1 MARTAQTAQLPD
13 SGRLAAARA
22 TVTGLMDR
30 HQVPSLSVAV
40 TDTERLLFAEGFGY
54 ADLASGR
61 PATAA
66 TRYLWFSMSK
76 IATATAAM
84 QLSDQGR
91 LDLDAPVRSLVPAFA
106 ARSGDEPR
114 IRQLLN
120 HTAGAANPLPVRW
133 VLPADSSAEDVRA
146 FTRRLLDRLGYPTR
160 RAGGPAR
167 YSNVGYLILA
177 EAISAAAGE
186 PFEAHM
192 RRSLLEPAGM
202 AGTGY
207 MHRDDA
213 DNATGYV
220 RLPRAATPLLRAAL
234 PGRIVGDRHG
244 RHLALRPFRVG
255 GPGSGG
261 LIGSVTDAARLL
273 RLHLA
278 DGQIDGRRVLAAES
292 ARAMRAVRT
301 PGRRFDLGLDWF
313 RRPEDRGASP
323 AFVEHWGTGGG
334 FCNAMR
340 LYPDLG
346 LGMVVMANTTRPL

>member
-1 MARTAQTAQLPD
+1 
-13 SGRLAAARA
+13 
-22 TVTGLMDR
+22 MDR

-40 TDTERLLFAEGFGY
+40 IDPERLLFAEGFGY

-146 FTRRLLDRLGYPTR
+146 FTRRLLDRLGHPTR

-177 EAISAAAGE
+177 
-186 PFEAHM
+186 
-192 RRSLLEPAGM
+192 
-202 AGTGY
+202 
-207 MHRDDA
+207 
-213 DNATGYV
+213 
-220 RLPRAATPLLRAAL
+220 
-234 PGRIVGDRHG
+234 
-244 RHLALRPFRVG
+244 
-255 GPGSGG
+255 
-261 LIGSVTDAARLL
+261 
-273 RLHLA
+273 
-278 DGQIDGRRVLAAES
+278 
-292 ARAMRAVRT
+292 
-301 PGRRFDLGLDWF
+301 
-313 RRPEDRGASP
+313 
-323 AFVEHWGTGGG
+323 
-334 FCNAMR
+334 
-340 LYPDLG
+340 
-346 LGMVVMANTTRPL
+346 